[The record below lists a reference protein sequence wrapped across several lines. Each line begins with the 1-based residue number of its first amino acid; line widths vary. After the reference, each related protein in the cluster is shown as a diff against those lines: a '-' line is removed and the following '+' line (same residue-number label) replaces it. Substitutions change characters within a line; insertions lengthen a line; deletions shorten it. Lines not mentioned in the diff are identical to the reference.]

1 MAISD
6 IRGKGEGGGVVNA
19 QAIYC
24 LLTRR
29 VVYAEV
35 KFNLSQ
41 VGRTFLEI
49 HSMVQVTVTHKLIF
63 RCMRLCMC

>member
-1 MAISD
+1 
-6 IRGKGEGGGVVNA
+6 VNA